1 MAALEKLGSNGNM
14 SHKESINEN
23 GIMPNFEENLQKIDE
38 ELGVTIVIEDA
49 VSKFV
54 KGLDSFEFQLVQES
68 TPLMNVA

>member
-38 ELGVTIVIEDA
+38 ELGVTVVIEDA
-49 VSKFV
+49 ISKFV
-54 KGLDSFEFQLVQES
+54 KGLDSFEFQLVRES
-68 TPLMNVA
+68 TPLTNVA

>member
-1 MAALEKLGSNGNM
+1 MVALEKLGSNGNM

-23 GIMPNFEENLQKIDE
+23 GIMPNFEKTLQKINE

>member
-23 GIMPNFEENLQKIDE
+23 GIMPNFEKTLQKIDE